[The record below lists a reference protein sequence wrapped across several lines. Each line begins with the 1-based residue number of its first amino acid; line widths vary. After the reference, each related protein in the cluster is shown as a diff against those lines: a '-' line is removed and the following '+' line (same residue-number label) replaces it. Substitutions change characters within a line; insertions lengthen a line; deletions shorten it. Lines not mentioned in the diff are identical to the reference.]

1 MTPSGGGPTD
11 GSGPTDANSTDADS
25 TDADHNRT
33 AGSDGPAD
41 SSAGTTNRSGPPSIG
56 PLAVEAA
63 LLLDVMADRLTSMRP
78 AAESSSGQ
86 AGESPPDMTT
96 APPSAPPPAPP
107 SASPTA
113 PPTTQARSEPSLGP
127 DGRCPECGSIP
138 GASCTACPLCRFLAV
153 LRGERPEATAKLVDG
168 ALLIVRT
175 LRSLLPEAEP
185 AAATS
190 GGSADG
196 SGERRQ
202 AGNPG
207 SSPRRPGGLEHID
220 IR

>member
-1 MTPSGGGPTD
+1 MTPSGGGPTE
-11 GSGPTDANSTDADS
+11 GSGPTDADS

-86 AGESPPDMTT
+86 TGESPPDPTT
-96 APPSAPPPAPP
+96 APPPAPS

-113 PPTTQARSEPSLGP
+113 PPTTQARPEPRLGP

-190 GGSADG
+190 GGSAGG

-202 AGNPG
+202 AGTPG
-207 SSPRRPGGLEHID
+207 SAPRRPGGLEHID

>member
-1 MTPSGGGPTD
+1 MTGTGAGPTD
-11 GSGPTDANSTDADS
+11 GGDPTEAGTGDAADADS
-25 TDADHNRT
+25 
-33 AGSDGPAD
+33 GP
-41 SSAGTTNRSGPPSIG
+41 GRSGPPSVG

-78 AAESSSGQ
+78 ADADPDPDAGRSAPDPAPDPAPGQ
-86 AGESPPDMTT
+86 RT
-96 APPSAPPPAPP
+96 APPPGAPQ
-107 SASPTA
+107 AST
-113 PPTTQARSEPSLGP
+113 RSEPRLGP

-175 LRSLLPEAEP
+175 LRSLLPDGD
-185 AAATS
+185 AAGATTAAGATS
-190 GGSADG
+190 AG
-196 SGERRQ
+196 SGDHRP
-202 AGNPG
+202 A
-207 SSPRRPGGLEHID
+207 SPPASPVRRPGGLEHID

>member
-1 MTPSGGGPTD
+1 MTPSGGGPTE
-11 GSGPTDANSTDADS
+11 GSAPTDADS
-25 TDADHNRT
+25 DSKVGT
-33 AGSDGPAD
+33 AGTEGAADSAADSPAD
-41 SSAGTTNRSGPPSIG
+41 SPAGKPNRSGPPSIG

-63 LLLDVMADRLTSMRP
+63 LLLDVVADRLTSMRP
-78 AAESSSGQ
+78 AAESGSGQ
-86 AGESPPDMTT
+86 AGESPRDPTT
-96 APPSAPPPAPP
+96 APP

-113 PPTTQARSEPSLGP
+113 PPTTQARSEATLGP

-190 GGSADG
+190 GGSAGG

-207 SSPRRPGGLEHID
+207 SAPRRPGGLEHID